1 MVTVQHRKSISCSLI
16 YFFLYIFF
24 FMSPRVKRFGSI
36 WRLGDIFSAV
46 CVAAQ
51 DIDLLSIYFLFLSL
65 FCARKNAALPI
76 AGRFS
81 LRLWAA
87 NWIADSLL
95 SLIIAPHIN
104 THNPFFHKLWCW
116 PPNFSFFFFSGQY
129 CVTFCGCDMLHLV
142 QPIHIPFSPLDPS
155 AHTNASAN
163 FYCAAWLSLSIKKK

>member
-116 PPNFSFFFFSGQY
+116 PPNFSFFFFRGNTVSHSAAAICYIWSSRYIFLSHPSILQR
-129 CVTFCGCDMLHLV
+129 TPTLRLIFTV
-142 QPIHIPFSPLDPS
+142 QLG
-155 AHTNASAN
+155 
-163 FYCAAWLSLSIKKK
+163 